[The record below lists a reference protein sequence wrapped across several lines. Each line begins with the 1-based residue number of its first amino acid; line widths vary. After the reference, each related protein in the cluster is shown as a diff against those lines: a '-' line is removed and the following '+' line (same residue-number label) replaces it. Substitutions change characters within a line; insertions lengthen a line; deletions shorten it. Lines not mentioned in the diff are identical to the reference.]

1 MRSSSWRRGPRA
13 LRLPQVQLDNLTL
26 VPASLL
32 PRKADYEAIANDLPR
47 GEVLLVLPPA
57 DSPERDTMQRVAQL
71 FRAKGRHV
79 TVLTEER
86 LPPIG
91 RR

>member
-1 MRSSSWRRGPRA
+1 M
-13 LRLPQVQLDNLTL
+13 L

-32 PRKADYEAIANDLPR
+32 SRKADDEAIADRLPR

-57 DSPERDTMQRVAQL
+57 DSPERDTMQRIAQL

-79 TVLTEER
+79 TILTEER
-86 LPPIG
+86 LQPLG